1 MIGEIKAW
9 FAGGPDRSD
18 EEHPGSGEERSGGLV
33 RLAAA
38 ALLVEAAFVDDSYN
52 AAEQATIRRLLER
65 RFDLTEAA
73 ARELLAD
80 AVRTAERSAQLF
92 RFTQRINE
100 RLSLDQRIALI
111 EMLWEVVF
119 ADGELDP
126 LEDTLLRRIGGLIDV
141 PDRERGL
148 ARRRV
153 LRRLGREGT
162 DDNDNA
168 AAAGAG
174 AAERRKT

>member
-1 MIGEIKAW
+1 MIDEIKAW
-9 FAGGPDRSD
+9 FAGGVGHS
-18 EEHPGSGEERSGGLV
+18 EEEPAGGLV

-38 ALLVEAAFVDDSYN
+38 ALLVEAAFVDDTYN

-65 RFDLTEAA
+65 RFNLPEAA

-80 AVRTAERSAQLF
+80 AVRAAERSAQLF

-100 RLSLDQRIALI
+100 RLSLEQRVALI

-119 ADGELDP
+119 ADGALDP

-153 LRRLGREGT
+153 LQRLGRGGT
-162 DDNDNA
+162 DLNEEATADA
-168 AAAGAG
+168 AAT
-174 AAERRKT
+174 ERLET

>member
-1 MIGEIKAW
+1 MIDEIKTW
-9 FAGGPDRSD
+9 FAGGSEARD
-18 EEHPGSGEERSGGLV
+18 ETETGGVV

-52 AAEQATIRRLLER
+52 AAERLTIRRLLER
-65 RFDLTEAA
+65 GFGLSEAA

-80 AVRTAERSAQLF
+80 AVRTVEHSAQLF
-92 RFTQRINE
+92 RFTQTINE
-100 RLSLDQRIALI
+100 RLTLEQRIALI

-119 ADGELDP
+119 ADGALDP
-126 LEDTLLRRIGGLIDV
+126 LEDTLLRRVGGLIDV

-153 LRRLGREGT
+153 LRRLGHGDT
-162 DDNDNA
+162 DDNEA
-168 AAAGAG
+168 PAIGAG
-174 AAERRKT
+174 ATERLET

>member
-9 FAGGPDRSD
+9 LAGGSEARDGA
-18 EEHPGSGEERSGGLV
+18 ETGGSV

-52 AAEQATIRRLLER
+52 AAERATIRRVLER
-65 RFDLTEAA
+65 GFGLSEAA

-80 AVRTAERSAQLF
+80 AVRTVERSAQLF
-92 RFTQRINE
+92 RFTQTINE
-100 RLSLDQRIALI
+100 RLSLDQRVALI

-119 ADGELDP
+119 ADGALDP
-126 LEDTLLRRIGGLIDV
+126 LEDTLLRRVGGLVDV

-153 LRRLGREGT
+153 LQRLGHGDT
-162 DDNDNA
+162 DDNEAPAID
-168 AAAGAG
+168 AGAT
-174 AAERRKT
+174 ERLET

>member
-9 FAGGPDRSD
+9 FAGDAAAPAA
-18 EEHPGSGEERSGGLV
+18 EETGGTV
-33 RLAAA
+33 RLAAT

-52 AAEQATIRRLLER
+52 AAERAAIRRLLER
-65 RFDLTEAA
+65 RFGLSEAA

-80 AVRTAERSAQLF
+80 AVRTVEHSAQLF

-126 LEDTLLRRIGGLIDV
+126 LEDTLLRRIGGLIEV
-141 PDRERGL
+141 SDRDRGL

-153 LRRLGREGT
+153 LQRLGRGET
-162 DDNDNA
+162 DDNKAPA
-168 AAAGAG
+168 ADAGAT
-174 AAERRKT
+174 ERSET